1 MKKITTIML
10 FSLFSLMLLSWCWNK
25 KVDNIEIKEEVK
37 QDIVE
42 NQIEEENTT
51 WIEIAEKL
59 KVPELTESDLKYFDK
74 EKFNESQQDYEDELD
89 NFLSGWEKEEKN
101 NDEIIE
107 EDIKEKD
114 NEEIIKENI
123 NKEEVKEEQ
132 KQEKTSKNKE
142 KSTTNKK
149 ENNTEKKINETT
161 TNKNQQTKN
170 KNVSTK
176 NKTTIKEQLELQKEE
191 SKEIKCKNKW
201 WTYNKSQD
209 LCYKVIELE

>member
-1 MKKITTIML
+1 MKKVTTIML

-25 KVDNIEIKEEVK
+25 KENPNTIQKEIEENII
-37 QDIVE
+37 E
-42 NQIEEENTT
+42 NQISEEDTT

-74 EKFNESQQDYEDELD
+74 EKFNESQQDYENELD
-89 NFLSGWEKEEKN
+89 MFLSDWK
-101 NDEIIE
+101 IE
-107 EDIKEKD
+107 EENK
-114 NEEIIKENI
+114 EEIIKEDTNT
-123 NKEEVKEEQ
+123 EEVKEENKEET
-132 KQEKTSKNKE
+132 KQEKTNKTKE
-142 KSTTNKK
+142 KTTTSTK
-149 ENNTEKKINETT
+149 ENNVEKKTNETT

-191 SKEIKCKNKW
+191 NKESKCKKRW

-209 LCYKVIELE
+209 FCYQIIELE